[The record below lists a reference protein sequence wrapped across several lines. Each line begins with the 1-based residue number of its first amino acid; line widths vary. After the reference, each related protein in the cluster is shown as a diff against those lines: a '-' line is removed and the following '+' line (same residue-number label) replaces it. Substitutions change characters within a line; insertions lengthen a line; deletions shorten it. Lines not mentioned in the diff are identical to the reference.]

1 MRIAIRTVARDL
13 GARPE
18 RLLMVDYQQR
28 ASADDNLPPLRDVF
42 VAFGS
47 WKRARR
53 EAAVA

>member
-1 MRIAIRTVARDL
+1 
-13 GARPE
+13 
-18 RLLMVDYQQR
+18 MVDYQQR